1 MEQRLLGV
9 YMFYY
14 AKTAQDPKFKLEDPR
29 EYTEENRLK
38 VRFDPEKYKE
48 GHPHDELSTWDR
60 IRLSNGYDITEEK
73 SAWDEIRV
81 NRFIKCEKKFS
92 TKQHVA
98 DFSNT

>member
-1 MEQRLLGV
+1 MESNGTASVGV

-48 GHPHDELSTWDR
+48 GHPHDELSTWTG
-60 IRLSNGYDITEEK
+60 SVFPMGMT
-73 SAWDEIRV
+73 
-81 NRFIKCEKKFS
+81 
-92 TKQHVA
+92 
-98 DFSNT
+98 